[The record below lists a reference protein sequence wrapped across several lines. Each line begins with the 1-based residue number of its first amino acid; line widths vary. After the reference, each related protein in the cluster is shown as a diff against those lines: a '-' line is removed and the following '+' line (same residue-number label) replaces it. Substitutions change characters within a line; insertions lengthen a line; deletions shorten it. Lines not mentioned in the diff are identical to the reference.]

1 MTTLFIPDFTPVQF
15 VTLFLFGT
23 HNDQQILDAIDLILG
38 GIYVDSDETVAQEV
52 FEEFALYEL
61 ND

>member
-1 MTTLFIPDFTPVQF
+1 MT
-15 VTLFLFGT
+15 
-23 HNDQQILDAIDLILG
+23 NDQQILDAIDLILG